1 MLHRYLIAEVLKLR
15 HSLALLLC
23 VAAPFCVAALGTVIA
38 FDRKASVPLDRFAL
52 SASGIWS
59 FMMLPLAVTAL
70 SVLMAQMEHGSKSWN
85 HILTLPRARPD
96 VYLAKALVML
106 GLVAL
111 MSALLFVFT
120 LAGAALLALLHPVG
134 VMGEADLGR
143 FAGVLARMV
152 IASALVC
159 MLQLWVALRY
169 RSFVVPLIFGIAGT
183 FVAVATLG
191 AGKAAWFPWLLATD
205 VLATNPAQQQ
215 LGLVLGGVGGA
226 AALALMLVHLS
237 RREA

>member
-1 MLHRYLIAEVLKLR
+1 MLHRYLIAEILKLR
-15 HSLALLLC
+15 RSLALLLC

-38 FDRKASVPLDRFAL
+38 FDRKAAVPLDRFML
-52 SASGIWS
+52 SVPGIWS
-59 FMMLPLAVTAL
+59 YMMLPLAVTAL

-85 HILTLPRARPD
+85 HILTLPRARPN
-96 VYLAKALVML
+96 VYLAKALVMI

-120 LAGAALLALLHPVG
+120 LTGAALLALLHPVG
-134 VMGEADLGR
+134 VTGEPDPGR
-143 FAGVLARMV
+143 LAGVLARMA
-152 IASALVC
+152 IASGLVC

-169 RSFVVPLIFGIAGT
+169 RSFVVPLIFGITGT

-191 AGKAAWFPWLLATD
+191 AGKAAWFPWVLATD
-205 VLATNPAQQQ
+205 VLATRPAQQQ
-215 LGLVLGGVGGA
+215 LGLMLGGVGGA
-226 AALALMLVHLS
+226 AALVLMLAHLS

>member
-1 MLHRYLIAEVLKLR
+1 MLHRYLIAEILKLR

-23 VAAPFCVAALGTVIA
+23 VAAPLCVAALGTVIA
-38 FDRKASVPLDRFAL
+38 FDREAGVPLDRFAL

-120 LAGAALLALLHPVG
+120 LTGAALLALLHPVG
-134 VMGEADLGR
+134 VMGEPDLGR

-152 IASALVC
+152 VASALVC

-205 VLATNPAQQQ
+205 VLATRPAQQQ
-215 LGLVLGGVGGA
+215 LGLVLGGAGGA
-226 AALALMLVHLS
+226 VVLALMLVHLS